1 MTQAIIT
8 KFLPVTNHRG
18 ARIKASAVSGTI
30 TISYPYEFNTE
41 DSHRVAALALADKFG
56 WLKHS
61 DVSKGA
67 GLPTQDGYAFFLIG
81 KDKK

>member
-30 TISYPYEFNTE
+30 TIPYAYEFNSE
-41 DSHRVAALALADKFG
+41 DAHRLAAIELAKKFN
-56 WLKHS
+56 WLEKN
-61 DVSKGA
+61 DVSKGY
-67 GLPTQDGYAFFLIG
+67 GLPSQDGYAFFLTG
-81 KDKK
+81 KGE